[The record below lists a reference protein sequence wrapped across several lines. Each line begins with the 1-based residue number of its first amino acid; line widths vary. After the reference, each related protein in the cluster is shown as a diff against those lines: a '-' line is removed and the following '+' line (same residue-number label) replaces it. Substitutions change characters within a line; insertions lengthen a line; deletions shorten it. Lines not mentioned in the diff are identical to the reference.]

1 MKNCVSS
8 GLSSPY
14 LAFIAAFCASVSFS
28 ALLNGE
34 PGSECTMINKSS
46 SITNS
51 VSTAIPS
58 RFNKYFAIFVTSVIP
73 PFPPLP
79 ARGIVF
85 RKSTTSPFKPARR
98 PFPIRRAAF
107 SYHPDG

>member
-58 RFNKYFAIFVTSVIP
+58 RFNKYFAIFVTSVILPFRPCP
-73 PFPPLP
+73 PAELFS
-79 ARGIVF
+79 ARVQRLRLNPRGAPF
-85 RKSTTSPFKPARR
+85 R
-98 PFPIRRAAF
+98 
-107 SYHPDG
+107 